1 MNGKFTHL
9 FAVISDG
16 NLVIEGHSNIN
27 ETVDLLTVDPEL
39 AGTGGDYNA
48 LAHIAYDHRFTPFL
62 YSTEA
67 DSSPFSIVLEQIA
80 RAVHATINHAA

>member
-1 MNGKFTHL
+1 MHDEYTHL
-9 FAVISDG
+9 FAVIDG
-16 NLVIEGHSNIN
+16 GSLVIEGHSNIN

-39 AGTGGDYNA
+39 AGDESGRISA
-48 LAHIAYDHRFTPFL
+48 FAYDHRFTPFF

-67 DSSPFSIVLEQIA
+67 DLSPFSIVLERIA